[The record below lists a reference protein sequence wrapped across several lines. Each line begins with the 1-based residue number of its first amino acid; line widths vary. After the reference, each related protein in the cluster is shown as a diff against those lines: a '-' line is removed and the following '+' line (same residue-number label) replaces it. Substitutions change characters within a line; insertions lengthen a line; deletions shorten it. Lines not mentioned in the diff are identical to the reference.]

1 MVREIELCSAKPKPC
16 SLPPLSFLSW
26 PCSWKILIYFNSLFS
41 CQLPICHDILI
52 SVLRK
57 PRYHSWIHDSVRD
70 VLDVFVTS
78 CKKLSRSN
86 SVAPWILKIRIAADS
101 PLQSRASSFKVQWLH
116 DSAILS
122 AGVACTS
129 GGWCRLMLWCVAGS
143 RHCLLSALK
152 AFDVAPTRTS
162 QEGARSG
169 GQHLAGIQVA
179 ILQDRLSDY
188 VSCVGMRL
196 YNIWRPSPA
205 PGLPGWAGRQ
215 AAGPVESHAIKW
227 WLTGIT
233 CCYTEL
239 HACNQI

>member
-78 CKKLSRSN
+78 CRILSRSN
-86 SVAPWILKIRIAADS
+86 SVAPWILKIRLAADS

-152 AFDVAPTRTS
+152 QPQSLRC
-162 QEGARSG
+162 GAYADQPGRS
-169 GQHLAGIQVA
+169 
-179 ILQDRLSDY
+179 S
-188 VSCVGMRL
+188 
-196 YNIWRPSPA
+196 IWRTASGWDPSSYP
-205 PGLPGWAGRQ
+205 PRSTEWLCFMRW
-215 AAGPVESHAIKW
+215 HATI
-227 WLTGIT
+227 
-233 CCYTEL
+233 
-239 HACNQI
+239 